1 MIARGASLPPREGP
15 CGVSP
20 GSDDSVPS
28 PELALA
34 ELEAALEIGGVGTW
48 RHDLLSGAASWDAR
62 MRLLHGLPPGM
73 APGAAIWEALIHPED
88 AAAVQAA
95 FRDALRGGGEF
106 RAEYRLRADG
116 RWLRVVARG
125 EYLGGRA
132 TAFRGIALDVTR
144 RRRMQEALERSEAR
158 LRRVQEI
165 GRVGGFEID
174 LRTGENQR
182 SAEYMAVQGH
192 PAVARTEGHRDWVA
206 RLHPEDRARAE
217 RHFLDCVRDSAPVRD
232 YAQDYRVLTPG
243 GEARWIAARAVI
255 ERDAKGRAL
264 RMQGAHLD
272 ITELRAARDAL
283 ADSEARYRALAESR
297 AAELERARAEVR
309 QGERLA
315 ALGQLTGG
323 VAHDFV
329 NWLQVMMSGLAL
341 LEREGLEP
349 AQREQVMDGMHQAAQ
364 AAQEVCGRLLAFAR
378 RQPLAPEAFD
388 LRGRLLGMAELLR
401 RSLGNGIALALDV
414 PADLPPAFADPGPL
428 EAAVMNLVVN
438 ARDAMPGGGTL
449 TLRAWAAE
457 GRVFLAVADTGA
469 GMSEEVRARACEPFF
484 TTKPEGVGT
493 GLGLAQVFGFAQQS
507 GGAVTIESAPGQG
520 TTVTIALPAG
530 QAAK

>member
-1 MIARGASLPPREGP
+1 MLSRGASLPPREALT
-15 CGVSP
+15 GVSP
-20 GSDDSVPS
+20 SGDDTIPG
-28 PELALA
+28 PEMALA

-48 RHDLLSGAASWDAR
+48 RHDLRSGTATWDAR

-73 APGAAIWEALIHPED
+73 APGPESWAALVHPQD
-88 AAAVQAA
+88 AAAAEAA
-95 FRDALRGGGEF
+95 FRIALRDATEF
-106 RAEYRLRADG
+106 HAEYRLRADG

-125 EYLGGRA
+125 EYVEGRA
-132 TAFRGIALDVTR
+132 VAFRGIALDVTR
-144 RRRMQEALERSEAR
+144 RRQIQEALERSEAR

-165 GRVGGFEID
+165 GRVGGFDID
-174 LRTGENQR
+174 LSTGENQR

-192 PAVARTEGHRDWVA
+192 PASARSEAHRDWVS
-206 RLHPEDRARAE
+206 RLHPEDRDRAE
-217 RHFLDCVRDSAPVRD
+217 RHFLDSIRDGAATTD
-232 YAQDYRVLTPG
+232 YAQDYRIVTPS
-243 GEARWIAARAVI
+243 GEVRWIAARAVI
-255 ERDAKGRAL
+255 GRDAQGRAL
-264 RMQGAHLD
+264 RMEGAHLD

-283 ADSEARYRALAESR
+283 ADSEARFRALAESR
-297 AAELERARAEVR
+297 AAELEQARAEVR

-349 AQREQVMDGMHQAAQ
+349 AQRAEVLDGMHQAAA

-378 RQPLAPEAFD
+378 RQPLSPESFD
-388 LRGRLLGMAELLR
+388 LRQRLLGMAELLR
-401 RSLGNGIALALDV
+401 RSLGPSITLVLEVPEAL
-414 PADLPPAFADPGPL
+414 PRAFADPGPL

-438 ARDAMPGGGTL
+438 ARDAMPAGGTL
-449 TLRAWAAE
+449 TLRAWAE
-457 GRVFLAVADTGA
+457 GARVCLSVGDTGA
-469 GMSEEVRARACEPFF
+469 GMSEEVQARAFEPFF

-507 GGAVTIESAPGQG
+507 GGAVTIASAPGQG
-520 TTVTIALPAG
+520 TVVTVALPAD
-530 QAAK
+530 QTVA